1 MLTNKSGWCYAF
13 YRVNAN
19 RRIALFKDIGDTLRD
34 YAIVGTCIGG
44 VSVLIKP
51 FISIKQTIRDAVIS
65 FVISMLTGLL
75 LEYFNIP
82 YSVKVGLSGVAGLF
96 AVRLYMIGESLLKKV
111 QDNPE
116 IVIDRI
122 KDKLD

>member
-1 MLTNKSGWCYAF
+1 
-13 YRVNAN
+13 
-19 RRIALFKDIGDTLRD
+19 LFKDIGDTLKD

-65 FVISMLTGLL
+65 FIFSMLTGLL
-75 LEYFNIP
+75 LEYIDIP
-82 YSVKVGLSGVAGLF
+82 YGVKVGLSGTFGLF
-96 AVRLYMIGESLLKKV
+96 AVRIYMIIESILKKV
-111 QDNPE
+111 EENPE
-116 IVIDRI
+116 IVMDKI